1 MDEIKDDNKFL
12 VGILVVGIVCIIA
25 WLCHDLARNRE
36 VYHNTDSNLADV
48 ERRIDRIES
57 RLADLQGRIEQ
68 SEKTISGIAEGIG
81 KSTSLAETVANGIQ
95 GTEDRIDQAIQRSGR
110 IANIIAEIERT
121 NKQGKANP

>member
-1 MDEIKDDNKFL
+1 MNEIKDDNKFL
-12 VGILVVGIVCIIA
+12 VGILVIGIVCVIA
-25 WLCHDLARNRE
+25 RLCHDLARNRE

-48 ERRIDRIES
+48 EKRIDRIES
-57 RLADLQGRIEQ
+57 RLTDLQGRIEQ

-110 IANIIAEIERT
+110 IANIIAEVERT
-121 NKQGKANP
+121 NK

>member
-1 MDEIKDDNKFL
+1 MNEIKDDNKFL
-12 VGILVVGIVCIIA
+12 VDILVIGIVCVIA

-36 VYHNTDSNLADV
+36 TYHNTDSNLADV

-57 RLADLQGRIEQ
+57 RLTDLQGRIEQ

-81 KSTSLAETVANGIQ
+81 KSTSLAESVASGIQ

-110 IANIIAEIERT
+110 IANIIAEIERA
-121 NKQGKANP
+121 NK

>member
-1 MDEIKDDNKFL
+1 MNEIKDDNKFL
-12 VGILVVGIVCIIA
+12 VGILVIGIVCIIA

-48 ERRIDRIES
+48 EKRIDRIES

-95 GTEDRIDQAIQRSGR
+95 GTESRIDQAIQRSGR

-121 NKQGKANP
+121 NK

>member
-1 MDEIKDDNKFL
+1 MNEIKDDNKFL
-12 VGILVVGIVCIIA
+12 VGILVIGIVCIIA

-48 ERRIDRIES
+48 EKRIDRIES
-57 RLADLQGRIEQ
+57 RLVDLQGRIEQ

-81 KSTSLAETVANGIQ
+81 TSLAESVASGIQ

-121 NKQGKANP
+121 NK